1 MPLAG
6 KRKYAGASL
15 TSPLSGFATFM
26 GDYLQTEMSCSC
38 FYFPYSKSNV
48 SFASSILAGSKT
60 PEGNA
65 FFNCYVVLGSRF
77 IFVLGRCTAHA
88 PTGRHFH
95 EYTVTENYKQS
106 RWTPVLVY
114 RFVLCSFCVVH
125 DFH

>member
-6 KRKYAGASL
+6 KRKCAGASL

-26 GDYLQTEMSCSC
+26 GDYLQTEMSSSC

-48 SFASSILAGSKT
+48 SFASSILSLLVAKHQKETHFLTVMLFWARGSYLFLVGVPRT
-60 PEGNA
+60 RRLA
-65 FFNCYVVLGSRF
+65 D
-77 IFVLGRCTAHA
+77 IFTNTLL
-88 PTGRHFH
+88 
-95 EYTVTENYKQS
+95 QS